1 MPSKTMWNVLFLVT
15 VIGLISRFPSCL
27 SESQQIELESGGG
40 GSVIDDVADDVAM
53 IKKRSL
59 TGSQPEFVVECYG
72 FRCLKFRKRTMAAA
86 VPTPLPTPPPT
97 CSAFDPNQMNEAY
110 NRHQEMTTQLDNP
123 TTAAPHHERYVA
135 PPFMFASAD
144 MNRKQLLA
152 RRPPGK
158 FFP

>member
-1 MPSKTMWNVLFLVT
+1 MEGSLFGHGHWIDQPFPILF
-15 VIGLISRFPSCL
+15 IRISTDRVG
-27 SESQQIELESGGG
+27 EWGG

-72 FRCLKFRKRTMAAA
+72 FRCLKFRNRTMAAA